1 MTLTMNRRLI
11 SILVVTL
18 IAAAPLAAVDVHVDE
33 ELDTEGA
40 SIPDDYL
47 FVGKRLAFTGSA
59 HSLYFLGRDL
69 EVSGSTRDSV
79 FAMAGSL
86 DIDGSI
92 GEDAVLAARS
102 VDLTGTFG
110 STTFAAGDT
119 VRLADGAEV
128 AGGFFAAGRRV
139 EIAGDV
145 GGDLYA
151 GARRL
156 VISGRIDG
164 DVTVGAD
171 RIVLEDGAVVTGD
184 FTYTSDRRMS
194 DEELVAVQGQI
205 TFKEADFA
213 EEWREGRWWFRI
225 GSLVFTLVA
234 LLSGLV
240 FTLLFNLF
248 PGLRVRG
255 AARGHA
261 RFWTTFAWGL
271 IPFFGFP
278 VLIGAL
284 FLAGFFFGITVPI
297 AISLSFGLG
306 LVMFILTALALP
318 EIGAYVSRLFGWEL
332 AEREDGAVLLKA
344 LVGFVPILV
353 LGLIPFVQSIVS
365 VIVLALGWGIAIE
378 RLFDVSLG
386 TGRGE

>member
-1 MTLTMNRRLI
+1 MTRTMGKRLVW
-11 SILVVTL
+11 ILVVML
-18 IAAAPLAAVDVHVDE
+18 ITAGNVAAVDVHVDE
-33 ELDTEGA
+33 ELDTEGT
-40 SIPDDYL
+40 SIQDDYL
-47 FVGKRLAFTGSA
+47 FVGERLAFTGSA
-59 HSLYFLGRDL
+59 HSLYFFGRDL
-69 EVSGSTRDSV
+69 EVSGSVRDVV
-79 FAMAGSL
+79 FAMAESL
-86 DIDGSI
+86 DVDGTI
-92 GEDAVLAARS
+92 GEDAILAART
-102 VDLTGTFG
+102 VDLSGVLG

-119 VRLADGAEV
+119 VRLADGAQV

-139 EIAGDV
+139 EIAGQVD
-145 GGDLYA
+145 GDLYA

-164 DVTVGAD
+164 DVKAGAEK
-171 RIVLEDGAVVTGD
+171 IVFEDGAVITGD
-184 FTYTSDRRMS
+184 FTYTSDRRLA
-194 DEELVAVQGQI
+194 DEELTAVQGQI
-205 TFKEADFA
+205 TFKESHFT

-240 FTLLFNLF
+240 FTVLFNLF

-255 AARGHA
+255 AARGHV

-318 EIGAYVSRLFGWEL
+318 EIGGYLARIFGWGL

-344 LVGFVPILV
+344 LVGFVPVLV
-353 LGLIPFVQSIVS
+353 LGLIPFVQSVVF
-365 VIVLALGWGIAIE
+365 VIVLALGWGAAIE
-378 RLFDVSLG
+378 RLFDVRLG
-386 TGRGE
+386 TGGGE